1 MFIVN
6 YVEARSKATTK
17 KFLLQLRIL
26 RRTPRFRNVLRAIAV
41 TVQVPWSSGEL
52 YLYSVLYCNSTIL
65 VPYSTTSVLVLC
77 WLYGTVRVA
86 VPPATSR
93 FLPCITQKLHITR
106 EFKLICISM
115 LARFKKY
122 QWQQPT

>member
-52 YLYSVLYCNSTIL
+52 YL
-65 VPYSTTSVLVLC
+65 
-77 WLYGTVRVA
+77 
-86 VPPATSR
+86 
-93 FLPCITQKLHITR
+93 
-106 EFKLICISM
+106 
-115 LARFKKY
+115 
-122 QWQQPT
+122 